1 MTLPKISTDCLL
13 ATISKMSQVP
23 RQEFAA
29 DVMTDLA
36 INSPELMGALTA
48 LLSGLLEPQD
58 VEQVDLAVAQ
68 EILLETVFV
77 CVGITLK
84 SLNAQ
89 AEANE
94 LNEAWG

>member
-1 MTLPKISTDCLL
+1 MLDCTGYTIGELKMTLPKISTDCLL

-48 LLSGLLEPQD
+48 LLSGLWNLK
-58 VEQVDLAVAQ
+58 
-68 EILLETVFV
+68 
-77 CVGITLK
+77 TLSK
-84 SLNAQ
+84 LT
-89 AEANE
+89 
-94 LNEAWG
+94 